1 MAKPHLP
8 HPTDAALTLCGLTIA
23 GPWPRPLPI
32 VDTPDTRMCRRCA
45 RAYMPSEPPV
55 DSTPYVPSIGARELT
70 ARAAREI
77 ERSRRGEDPVERQ
90 WPTAEAAVRSLMRM
104 RLDGVS
110 VRSTSDPSRAHRVQS
125 SRDPSLGGREHAR
138 VDAHRTVSLAL
149 DRAEASLDVEHACPG
164 LTRSQAIEV
173 YVWRVVGRVV
183 LREVGLRG
191 QPRKGR
197 VADWIGMPGAE
208 AALHASEVYG
218 VEVTERHV
226 SRIVRHFSGAVRDA
240 LVASGEMRAS
250 AKDSDRESDMAVR
263 GFELSGWEQ
272 IEAYTGIGRDVLRRL
287 VARETDPIPVKQI
300 EGVRGYHARRADLD
314 AWIARNE
321 RHAAAAS

>member
-1 MAKPHLP
+1 MAKHHLP
-8 HPTDAALTLCGLTIA
+8 HATDAALTLCELAIT
-23 GPWPRPLPI
+23 GPWPRPLE
-32 VDTPDTRMCRRCA
+32 VVAVPDARTCRRCA
-45 RAYMPSEPPV
+45 RAYEPPEPPV
-55 DSTPYVPSIGARELT
+55 DTAPYVPSIGARQLS

-90 WPTAEAAVRSLMRM
+90 WPTPEAAVRSLIRA
-104 RLDGVS
+104 RVEGVS
-110 VRSTSDPSRAHRVQS
+110 VRSTSDVQRTRVQS

-138 VDAHRTVSLAL
+138 VDAHRTASLAL
-149 DRAEASLDVEHACPG
+149 DRAEASLDVAHTCPG
-164 LTRSQAIEV
+164 LTAPQALEV
-173 YVWRVVGRVV
+173 YAWRVVGRVV

-197 VADWIGMPGAE
+197 VADWLGMPGAE
-208 AALHASEVYG
+208 VALYASERFG

-226 SRIVRHFSGAVRDA
+226 SRIVRHVSGAVRDA

-250 AKDSDRESDMAVR
+250 AKDSDKETDDMAVR

-287 VARETDPIPVKQI
+287 VARETDPIPVKQV
-300 EGVRGYHARRADLD
+300 EGVRGYHARKADLD

-321 RHAAAAS
+321 RHAAAS